1 MKRPYASER
10 TVLFSYFLFLIAVGT
25 ILLFLPIAWGGEGR
39 LQLVD
44 SMFTAVS
51 AVCVTGLITL
61 DTAQFTLFGKVVIL
75 LLIQFGGLGII
86 TFTTGFLL
94 SSGERKVSFR
104 NVEMIRKFYL
114 NSIEFSAKNILKNI
128 LIMTILLEMVGAV
141 LLWLRFRTTLPV
153 TANEGPFFTALFHAI
168 SAFCNAGFSLFPD
181 SLIRYAHDPYVLT
194 IIMILIISG
203 GLGFL
208 VFDDIGKVLKRTRK
222 RLSVH
227 TKLVLI
233 TSILLILF
241 GTLVFFLIERQRA
254 LAQFGLRDKIV
265 NALFQAVTPRTAGFN
280 AIDQETLT
288 PTSIFLTMILMFIG
302 GSPASIAGGIKTTTF
317 AIVFLTIIKE
327 IDWKGRIRIQDRM
340 LPSATVSKATIFM
353 GKAMGLLVLS
363 TFLLTLTEVN
373 DRQAA
378 LPFLRITF
386 ESFSAFGTVGLSVG
400 LTSVLST
407 AGKIV
412 VMCTMFAGRVGLISL
427 SIPLFRDNEYKV
439 DYPEEEVL
447 IG

>member
-1 MKRPYASER
+1 MKKSYTSER
-10 TVLFSYFLFLIAVGT
+10 TVLFSYFLILIAIGT
-25 ILLFLPIAWGGEGR
+25 LCLYLPIAWGGKER
-39 LQLVD
+39 LHLVD

-61 DTAQFTLFGKVVIL
+61 DTAQFTMFGKIVIM

-94 SSGERKVSFR
+94 SSDERKVSFR
-104 NVEMIRKFYL
+104 NVEMIRKFHL
-114 NSIEFSAKNILKNI
+114 NSIEFSAKNIIRNI
-128 LIMTILLEMVGAV
+128 LIMTITLELIGTV
-141 LLWLRFRTTLPV
+141 LLWLRFNSTLPI
-153 TANEGPFFTALFHAI
+153 TANEGPLFTALFHAI

-181 SLIRYAHDPYVLT
+181 SLVRYAKDPYVLT
-194 IIMILIISG
+194 VIMVLIIAG

-208 VFDDIGKVLKRTRK
+208 VFDDIGKVLKQKRK

-227 TKLVLI
+227 TKLVLV
-233 TSILLILF
+233 TSLLLILLAA
-241 GTLVFFLIERQRA
+241 LVFFLIEDQRA
-254 LAQFGLRDKIV
+254 FVQFSLRDKIV

-340 LPSATVSKATIFM
+340 IPSTTVSKATIFM
-353 GKAMGLLVLS
+353 GKAMGLLVIS
-363 TFLLTLTEVN
+363 TFLLTMTEVN
-373 DRQAA
+373 DRHAA

-427 SIPLFRDNEYKV
+427 SIPLFRDREYQV